1 MKRPRAAGYHCECC
15 RSLAAG
21 SGAICDEAVHELQRL
36 YTILNIMPKDMDDTN
51 KNLLAQFSPN
61 KQVRLV

>member
-1 MKRPRAAGYHCECC
+1 MG
-15 RSLAAG
+15 
-21 SGAICDEAVHELQRL
+21 ICDEAVHELQRL

-61 KQVRLV
+61 KQVRLA